1 MLDELA
7 HAGPEHLDAAF
18 ITGFDRKQGYPSP
31 QEDIAAFEAH
41 GIGKASVVVDLGA
54 GTGQFALPAARHFG
68 RVIAVDVSRAM
79 LNAMRSKADA
89 ISAPLRPLEYVQGG
103 FLSYCPAT
111 PVDAVYTR
119 NALHQ
124 MPDFWKAIALTRIAA
139 MLKPGGV
146 LRLRDLVY
154 DFQPHEAE
162 EVFAGWLTSAA
173 ADPADG
179 YTAADYAEHIRTEH
193 STFRW
198 LLEPMLAA
206 AGFEITDVTYER
218 RLYGAYTCVLAGGRL
233 GGTTSPGAVGEVG
246 PGRLHQPRIRRH
258 PPHALRLLSRQDR
271 TGGGHGR
278 ADAAALAASG
288 SQAALQR
295 GDSRR

>member
-7 HAGPEHLDAAF
+7 HAGPEHLDATF
-18 ITGFDRKQGYPSP
+18 ITGFDRKQGYPSS
-31 QEDIAAFEAH
+31 QEDIAAFEAR

-79 LNAMRSKADA
+79 LNAMRSKADV
-89 ISAPLRPLEYVQGG
+89 ISAPLPPLQYVQGG
-103 FLSYCPAT
+103 FLSYSPAT

-154 DFQPHEAE
+154 DFGPEEAE
-162 EVFAGWLTSAA
+162 EVFAGWLAAAA

-206 AGFEITDVTYER
+206 AGFEIVDVSYER
-218 RLYGAYTCVLAGGRL
+218 RLYGAYTCVRAGG
-233 GGTTSPGAVGEVG
+233 G
-246 PGRLHQPRIRRH
+246 
-258 PPHALRLLSRQDR
+258 
-271 TGGGHGR
+271 
-278 ADAAALAASG
+278 
-288 SQAALQR
+288 
-295 GDSRR
+295 